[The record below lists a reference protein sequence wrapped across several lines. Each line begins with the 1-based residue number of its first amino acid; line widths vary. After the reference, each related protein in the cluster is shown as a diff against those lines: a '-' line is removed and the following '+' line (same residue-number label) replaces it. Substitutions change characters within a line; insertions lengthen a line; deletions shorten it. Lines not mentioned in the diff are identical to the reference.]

1 MISIPMDK
9 NATKAW
15 EIAQDIAK
23 EYSNAMIGTEH
34 LMYGVL
40 SVDCVTSQIFSANNY
55 KLDKIIARFK
65 ENSER
70 GAIPEFSPRM
80 ENIPLIA
87 RNEAAQL
94 GSSVITAD
102 SFMLAILS
110 DFACYASEI
119 LFYDYRIDPKLFRN
133 VIIKT
138 IVHGEKDFT
147 HSTER
152 SQELPEQLRDL
163 GVDITRKAR
172 ENKLDP
178 VIGRDREVERI
189 IEILCR
195 KTKNNP
201 VLIGEPGV
209 GKSAIVDGLARAI
222 VEGKVPKQLQ
232 HNIIFSLNIGSLMAG
247 TKYRGQ
253 LEERL
258 KDAIDTVINRGNII
272 LFIDELHTLM
282 QAGSKDGEVSPSDIL
297 KPYLARGELQTI
309 GATTTDEYLQYIEK
323 D

>member
-1 MISIPMDK
+1 
-9 NATKAW
+9 
-15 EIAQDIAK
+15 
-23 EYSNAMIGTEH
+23 
-34 LMYGVL
+34 
-40 SVDCVTSQIFSANNY
+40 
-55 KLDKIIARFK
+55 
-65 ENSER
+65 
-70 GAIPEFSPRM
+70 M

-222 VEGKVPKQLQ
+222 DRKSVV
-232 HNIIFSLNIGSLMAG
+232 
-247 TKYRGQ
+247 
-253 LEERL
+253 
-258 KDAIDTVINRGNII
+258 
-272 LFIDELHTLM
+272 
-282 QAGSKDGEVSPSDIL
+282 
-297 KPYLARGELQTI
+297 
-309 GATTTDEYLQYIEK
+309 
-323 D
+323 